1 MSDINF
7 SSTPPASRVQRA
19 PGRLGD
25 IVFGGL
31 TRLSAVVTLLLLGGI
46 IVSLV
51 VASLPTLEKFGL
63 SFLWRSDWDPQT
75 DSFGALVPIYGTIA
89 TSIIALIIAVPV
101 SFGIALFLTE
111 LAPAWLRRPLG
122 VAIELL
128 AAIPS
133 IVYGMWGLLVF
144 SPIFATYFEKPLGH
158 LLGNVWFIG
167 RFFQGPAIGIGILCA
182 GVILAIMIIPYIAA
196 VMRDVFEVTPV
207 LLKESAY
214 GIGCTTWEVMWKIVL
229 PFTRTGVIGGVMLGL
244 GRALGETM
252 AVTFVI
258 GNTNLLDNVS
268 LFSPGNSITSALANE
283 FAEASPG
290 LHTSALME
298 LGLILFLITFIV
310 LSLSKLMLLRLEK
323 GEGGK

>member
-1 MSDINF
+1 VRPGGLQYRLSGILPPGLRETQSQKVDMSDIQIVSNP
-7 SSTPPASRVQRA
+7 SGSAAQQKAPSRA
-19 PGRLGD
+19 GD
-25 IVFGGL
+25 VIFGGL
-31 TRLSAVVTLLLLGGI
+31 TRLAAIVTLLLLGGI
-46 IVSLV
+46 IVSLI
-51 VASLPTLEKFGL
+51 VASLPTIQKFGL
-63 SFLWRSDWDPQT
+63 SFLWTADWDPPSEQ
-75 DSFGALVPIYGTIA
+75 FGALVPIYGTIA

-111 LAPAWLRRPLG
+111 LSPAWLRRPLG
-122 VAIELL
+122 IAIELL

-144 SPIFATYFEKPLGH
+144 AP
-158 LLGNVWFIG
+158 
-167 RFFQGPAIGIGILCA
+167 IGIGILCA
-182 GVILAIMIIPYIAA
+182 GVILAIMTIPYIAS

-229 PFTRTGVIGGVMLGL
+229 PFTKSGVIGGVMLGL

-290 LHTSALME
+290 LHTAALME
-298 LGLILFLITFIV
+298 LGLILFVITFIV
-310 LSLSKLMLLRLEK
+310 LTISKIMLLRLEK
-323 GEGGK
+323 GEGAK